1 MKFVVK
7 IFILSL
13 LTATVHAQGI
23 SFKKDLQWDQVV
35 KLAKK
40 EHKMIFVNCFMK
52 GGAPVIEV
60 EKNVF
65 PVKTVGT
72 FYNKNFICYSVDME
86 LLAVNDKG
94 REMRAEADTLKK
106 RYHVNGYPTFLYLDS
121 EGNLKH
127 RYVGSLDKDQF
138 IMEGKTALDPA
149 KQFYSRLQAYRAGA
163 RDTAQLRDLAS
174 KAYYYGDNSIAD
186 SIVKEYIAGK
196 TDAELATRQDIAM
209 IGGILHD
216 RERTAELAKIY
227 VSKLSEEQKLQPE
240 NMQFMM
246 INGMGTEVVGSY
258 MEKFINQSNDSILL
272 KPVGVGLLSQDAMS
286 KGASSK
292 SFQFLFSHR
301 ASVDKKMGVKNYLNT
316 LFDKIITRDEVY
328 PMMTEAGNSGADMDW
343 DGLRTS
349 LEKKFSITDAD
360 RVVLQA
366 QAQWFGYKKL
376 WKDYSDVV
384 ISLDKKY
391 GAERAPY
398 EINNQMAIPL
408 LQHSNNPE
416 YLKYA
421 LSRMQTIMDSGNPN
435 AIQIHAYA
443 NLLYRLGD
451 NTAAIKWE
459 EIARSQS
466 PFDERIKDTLQKM
479 KSGTLEFR
487 EI

>member
-1 MKFVVK
+1 MKLFK
-7 IFILSL
+7 IFILSV
-13 LTATVHAQGI
+13 LTVTVHAQGI
-23 SFKKDLQWDQVV
+23 SFKKDLQWEGILKQ
-35 KLAKK
+35 AKK

-65 PVKTVGT
+65 PVKAVGT

-86 LLAVNDKG
+86 LLAVDEKG
-94 REMRAEADTLKK
+94 RGMRAEADTLKK

-121 EGNLKH
+121 EGQLKH
-127 RYVGSLDKDQF
+127 RYVGSLNKDQF
-138 IMEGKTALDPA
+138 ILEGKTALDPA
-149 KQFYSRLQAYRAGA
+149 KQFYSRLQAYRSGA

-186 SIVKEYIAGK
+186 SIVRDYIAGK
-196 TDAELATRQDIAM
+196 TDAQLATRQDIAM

-227 VSKLSEEQKLQPE
+227 VTKLSEEQKLQPE

-246 INGMGTEVVGSY
+246 INGMGKEVVASY
-258 MEKFINQSNDSILL
+258 MEKFIDQSNDSVLL
-272 KPVGVGLLSQDAMS
+272 KPIGVNLLSQDAMS

-301 ASVDKKMGVKNYLNT
+301 ASVDKNLGVKNYLNT

-328 PMMTEAGNSGADMDW
+328 PKMMEAEKSGEEMDW
-343 DGLRTS
+343 DGLRTA
-349 LEKKFSITDAD
+349 LEKKFSLADAD
-360 RVVLQA
+360 RVILQGE
-366 QAQWFGYKKL
+366 AQWFGYKKS
-376 WKDYSDVV
+376 WKAYADVV
-384 ISLDKKY
+384 VSLDKKY

-398 EINNQMAIPL
+398 EINNQMAIPVM
-408 LQHSNNPE
+408 QHSNNPE

-421 LSRMQTIMDSGNPN
+421 LSRMQVIMDSGNPN
-435 AIQIHAYA
+435 AIQIHTYG
-443 NLLYRLGD
+443 NLLYRLGEKSD
-451 NTAAIKWE
+451 AIKWE
-459 EIARSQS
+459 EVAQSQS
-466 PFDERIKDTLQKM
+466 PFDERIKDALQKM
-479 KSGTLEFR
+479 KAGTLEFK